1 MTASYA
7 EQLKVAMQAFVPS
20 SFFAPARP
28 RQCLLDATAPD
39 VDWNAHGLGRRTD
52 TRDSL
57 GTRLPSRPVV
67 THTLATRAIVHRI
80 HQRIGARISPACSG
94 LEATVPSDH
103 AAEGRALLDRQW
115 LARLCRRWN
124 ANRSAHTADNEAGL
138 GCAGKNKTAPQ
149 VFLTTL
155 WHVGLGLPWDFR
167 VGPGTTSE
175 RTHASQM
182 IEELP
187 ERSLLT
193 ADAGFV
199 SYAFCRKL
207 LMQGHAF
214 LLRVGANVSLLTGLG
229 YYWEERGG
237 LVYLWPKKCRRDAPL
252 VLRLIELV
260 RGKQTVCLLTNIL
273 AAEQL
278 SDKEAIEIYRLR
290 WGEEVYHRSFKQ
302 TLERRTLLSRT
313 PATCLAEVQWIV
325 LGTWLLGLMQ
335 IVPGIRAT
343 LLRGSGRWPDRA
355 TWCVV
360 QCATF
365 PLGADA
371 LRVALPCNRR
381 WPARFTTATPVIAAN
396 RLATT
401 RGKKPK
407 SRQDAQKSK
416 RQNDTKSNSPNAFH
430 RQQSRNGGRR
440 SMAPDDFDLRAIAI
454 ACTVEIA
461 ILSALF

>member
-1 MTASYA
+1 MLMAWG
-7 EQLKVAMQAFVPS
+7 EGP
-20 SFFAPARP
+20 
-28 RQCLLDATAPD
+28 
-39 VDWNAHGLGRRTD
+39 
-52 TRDSL
+52 
-57 GTRLPSRPVV
+57 
-67 THTLATRAIVHRI
+67 TLATRWEHACHLARSLHTHWQLGQSFTGFTNALVRESPTLVQALKQRFHRI
-80 HQRIGARISPACSG
+80 MRQKAGRYWTVNGWLVFAVDGTRI
-94 LEATVPSDH
+94 EAP
-103 AAEGRALLDRQW
+103 
-115 LARLCRRWN
+115 
-124 ANRSAHTADNEAGL
+124 HTADNEAGL

-335 IVPGIRAT
+335 IVPGIPRNASPRKWSVARSRDVVRRAM
-343 LLRGSGRWPDRA
+343 
-355 TWCVV
+355 
-360 QCATF
+360 
-365 PLGADA
+365 
-371 LRVALPCNRR
+371 
-381 WPARFTTATPVIAAN
+381 
-396 RLATT
+396 
-401 RGKKPK
+401 
-407 SRQDAQKSK
+407 
-416 RQNDTKSNSPNAFH
+416 
-430 RQQSRNGGRR
+430 RNVPPGGRR
-440 SMAPDDFDLRAIAI
+440 APRRTTLQQALASAIHDSYTRHSSKQARNYPRKKTEKPPGRPKI
-454 ACTVEIA
+454 KTAKRYEIQLA
-461 ILSALF
+461 KRFPPPTIPKRWTA